1 MLWKLRRGEGDAA
14 GESDGDG
21 GEEALLEE
29 GTETGEGAEMEAEM
43 EISVPRRRRRRRS
56 SEHEWDTIQ
65 AEMWYVARRRADEAE
80 DEASGAA
87 DFPAERNV
95 NVKEE
100 ALGTPSVAA
109 PQQRARA
116 WEEDKTTRMTAQPLE
131 QRRVRACE
139 QDGMAARRLAIARPA
154 SAPAQ
159 PGVQS
164 PPSPA
169 LRPPASAP
177 PCLETARAASRASTG
192 VRPSRRE
199 GRAALGR
206 ALVSVRDRAESQQ
219 WLDGVERMRENG
231 ENVGAF
237 YEILSLGLQARTG
250 VRDV

>member
-1 MLWKLRRGEGDAA
+1 MVRRGEEDDDAA

-21 GEEALLEE
+21 DGDEEALLEE
-29 GTETGEGAEMEAEM
+29 GTETREGAEMKAEM
-43 EISVPRRRRRRRS
+43 EISVPRRRRTS
-56 SEHEWDTIQ
+56 LEDEWDTIQ

-80 DEASGAA
+80 DEAAGAA

-100 ALGTPSVAA
+100 AIGTPPVAA

-131 QRRVRACE
+131 QQRVRACE
-139 QDGMAARRLAIARPA
+139 QDGMAAHRLAIARPA

-164 PPSPA
+164 PPSSA
-169 LRPPASAP
+169 LRPPASAL

-199 GRAALGR
+199 GRAALGC
-206 ALVSVRDRAESQQ
+206 ALVSVRDRVESQR
-219 WLDGVERMRENG
+219 WLDRVERMRENG